1 MRPRVEI
8 EELER
13 RVRESLE
20 PGVELRCC
28 GEDDPEDLGF
38 HALDDGVS
46 LVKVDKDSG
55 QTLNEIVI
63 HDKDSARLYYLLH

>member
-46 LVKVDKDSG
+46 LEAI
-55 QTLNEIVI
+55 EIERFALE
-63 HDKDSARLYYLLH
+63 HDLIRWDEFVAEWR